1 MKLDPYLTTLKKV
14 NSRWIKELNTRSDTV
29 KLKENIE
36 IKLIDSGLGN
46 NFLSMMPKS

>member
-1 MKLDPYLTTLKKV
+1 VKLDPYLTTLTNV

-29 KLKENIE
+29 KLEENLE
-36 IKLIDSGLGN
+36 IKLIDTGLGN